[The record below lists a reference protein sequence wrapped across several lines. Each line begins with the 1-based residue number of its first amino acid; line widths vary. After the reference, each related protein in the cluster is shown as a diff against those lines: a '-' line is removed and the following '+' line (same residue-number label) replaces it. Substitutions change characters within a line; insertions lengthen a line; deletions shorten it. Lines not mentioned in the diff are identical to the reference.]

1 MKKQSN
7 RRKSALIFSLLFF
20 CIFSARAASSADKTI
35 GALMTGDIPYYND
48 IHKAFSEEMQ
58 SQGLG
63 KDKVEVLVQKPM
75 PGRMSWINAARKFVA
90 VDVDLI
96 VTYGA
101 PATLAVFDETRD
113 IPIVFAGVY
122 DPEKIGISKKNTT
135 GISSKISV
143 AGLLKNFMKIK
154 RFAKLGVTMSK
165 DEKDTVIQAHEVK
178 TFEEELGFTSVDFDI
193 KRKSDVA
200 KIKGVDALF
209 LSTSCAATHCL
220 HNIVEIVHGQKVP
233 TATIIGGGVST
244 RVILTIA
251 ANTKEQGVEAAKLV
265 AQVLKGT
272 DATSLPIISPKQI
285 DITINL
291 KEADAMG
298 LKVPFDLLA
307 SATKVIR

>member
-1 MKKQSN
+1 MNKQCN
-7 RRKSALIFSLLFF
+7 ERAIAFIFLLFF
-20 CIFSARAASSADKTI
+20 CIFSAGTASSADKTI
-35 GALMTGDIPYYND
+35 GALMTGNIPYYND

-58 SQGLG
+58 TQGLG
-63 KDKVEVLVQKPM
+63 KDKVKVLVQKPM
-75 PGRMSWINAARKFVA
+75 PNLTSWINAARKFVA
-90 VDVDLI
+90 FDVDLI

-101 PATLAVFDETRD
+101 PATLAVFDETGD

-122 DPEKIGISKKNTT
+122 DPEKIGISRKNTT

-154 RFAKLGVTMSK
+154 RFAKLGVTMNK

-178 TFEEELGFTSVDFDI
+178 TFEEELGFTSVDFNI
-193 KRKSDVA
+193 KRKSDVE

-233 TATIIGGGVST
+233 TATIIGGGVSS

-251 ANTKEQGVEAAKLV
+251 ANTKEQGLEAAKLV

-272 DATSLPIISPKQI
+272 DATSLPIKSPKQI

-291 KEADAMG
+291 KEAEAMG